1 MRPALEVMLKEQQ
14 AKKLI
19 DTEKVTL
26 GFFFMFIYKD
36 FALRELITIALR
48 VKAEEDN
55 EVSQQFESLRK
66 VFKDRVENAYQTFVR
81 NDLTQWMNFVLAV
94 GLFGCYSSTV
104 SPNEA
109 DASSTNVLM
118 IQSRNYRYLF
128 NRYVQFFYRS

>member
-1 MRPALEVMLKEQQ
+1 
-14 AKKLI
+14 
-19 DTEKVTL
+19 
-26 GFFFMFIYKD
+26 MFIYKD